1 MFLKTALTTGQ
12 EKLKRKNDESK
23 DVLKSK
29 YLKNQIFQLDLE
41 LSQVTD
47 EDEKKRLEAL
57 CNVYIEKLQEN
68 KKRRL
73 IRVLLISPLVFLA
86 LIILYLVTAFNR
98 EITANNKAEW
108 SPSTTATSTS
118 KSSSSSSSSTS
129 ETKISSTIKQ
139 GVPAE
144 LVGNWKTA
152 DFDGVILTISEDG
165 TMTKNQSN
173 YIVTERVSGYEEVA
187 QGVYRFYPADGSDSE
202 VIGTLIFG
210 GIGGNYQTTSK
221 FASGIYAK
229 NGYIYPQFQTTTSSK
244 FTYSLNTNLKL
255 VPTDQAAVA
264 DTIDTKNLTTEQVE
278 SWVLAICASQNQLSD
293 EEKDD
298 YFVNIK
304 AYDDN
309 LVYASVRTNSDSK
322 IRLAL
327 YRVNAD
333 GYLDQGTLEATN
345 WSVVSTAY
353 VE

>member
-1 MFLKTALTTGQ
+1 MEF
-12 EKLKRKNDESK
+12 EKENLKRKNDESK

-47 EDEKKRLEAL
+47 EDEKKKLEAL
-57 CNVYIEKLQEN
+57 RNVYVEKLQEN

-73 IRVLLISPLVFLA
+73 IRILLISPLVFLA

-98 EITANNKAEW
+98 ETTANNKAEW
-108 SPSTTATSTS
+108 SPSTVATS
-118 KSSSSSSSSTS
+118 SSTSSSSTS
-129 ETKISSTIKQ
+129 TSTTETEKSSGIKQ

-152 DFDGVILTISEDG
+152 DFDGVVLTISEDG

-202 VIGTLIFG
+202 AIGALIFS
-210 GIGGNYQTTSK
+210 GIGGAGYQTTPK
-221 FASGIYAK
+221 FASGIYVK
-229 NGYIYPQFQTTTSSK
+229 NGYIYPQFWTTTSSK

-255 VPTDQAAVA
+255 VPTDQAALA
-264 DTIDTKNLTTEQVE
+264 DAIDTKNLTTEQVE
-278 SWVLAICASQNQLSD
+278 AWVLSIYTSQNQLSD
-293 EEKDD
+293 AEKDD
-298 YFVNIK
+298 CFVNVK

-309 LVYASVRTNSDSK
+309 LVYASVRKNSDSK
-322 IRLAL
+322 TRLAL

-333 GYLDQGTLEATN
+333 GYLEQGTLEATN

>member
-1 MFLKTALTTGQ
+1 M
-12 EKLKRKNDESK
+12 
-23 DVLKSK
+23 
-29 YLKNQIFQLDLE
+29 DLE
-41 LSQVTD
+41 LSKVTD
-47 EDEKKRLEAL
+47 EDEKKKLEAL
-57 CNVYIEKLQEN
+57 RNVYVERLQEN
-68 KKRRL
+68 KKRHL
-73 IRVLLISPLVFLA
+73 IRILLISPLVFLA

-98 EITANNKAEW
+98 ETTANNKAEW

-118 KSSSSSSSSTS
+118 TLSSSSTS
-129 ETKISSTIKQ
+129 ETKTSSTIKQ

-152 DFDGVILTISEDG
+152 DYDGVILTISEDG

-202 VIGTLIFG
+202 AIGALIFS
-210 GIGGNYQTTSK
+210 GIGGSYQTTPK
-221 FASGIYAK
+221 FASGIYVK
-229 NGYIYPQFQTTTSSK
+229 NGYIYPQFWTTTSSK

-255 VPTDQAAVA
+255 VPTDQAALVDA
-264 DTIDTKNLTTEQVE
+264 IDTKNLTTEQVE
-278 SWVLAICASQNQLSD
+278 AWVLSIYASQNQLSD
-293 EEKDD
+293 AEKDD
-298 YFVNIK
+298 CFVNIK

-309 LVYASVRTNSDSK
+309 LVYASVRKNSDSK
-322 IRLAL
+322 TRLDL

-333 GYLDQGTLEATN
+333 GYLEQGTLEATN

>member
-1 MFLKTALTTGQ
+1 M
-12 EKLKRKNDESK
+12 
-23 DVLKSK
+23 
-29 YLKNQIFQLDLE
+29 DLE
-41 LSQVTD
+41 LSKVTD
-47 EDEKKRLEAL
+47 EDEKKKLEAL
-57 CNVYIEKLQEN
+57 RNVYVERLQEN

-73 IRVLLISPLVFLA
+73 IRILLISPLVFLA

-98 EITANNKAEW
+98 ETTANNKAEW

-118 KSSSSSSSSTS
+118 TSSSSSTS
-129 ETKISSTIKQ
+129 ETKTSSTIKQ

-152 DFDGVILTISEDG
+152 DYDGVILTISEDG

-202 VIGTLIFG
+202 AIGALIFS
-210 GIGGNYQTTSK
+210 GIGGSYQTTPK
-221 FASGIYAK
+221 FASGIYVK
-229 NGYIYPQFQTTTSSK
+229 NGYIYPQFWTTTSSK

-255 VPTDQAAVA
+255 VPTDQAALA
-264 DTIDTKNLTTEQVE
+264 DAIDTKNLTTEQVE
-278 SWVLAICASQNQLSD
+278 AWVLSIYASQNQLSD
-293 EEKDD
+293 AEKDD
-298 YFVNIK
+298 CFVNIK

-309 LVYASVRTNSDSK
+309 LVYASVRKNSDSK
-322 IRLAL
+322 TRLAL

-333 GYLDQGTLEATN
+333 GYLEQGTLEATN

>member
-1 MFLKTALTTGQ
+1 MEF
-12 EKLKRKNDESK
+12 EKENLKRKNDESK
-23 DVLKSK
+23 DALKSK

-57 CNVYIEKLQEN
+57 RNVYVEKLQEN

-73 IRVLLISPLVFLA
+73 IRILLISPLVFLA

-98 EITANNKAEW
+98 ETTTNNKAEW

-118 KSSSSSSSSTS
+118 TSSSSSSSSTS
-129 ETKISSTIKQ
+129 ETKTSSTIKQ

-152 DFDGVILTISEDG
+152 DYGGVILTISEDG

-187 QGVYRFYPADGSDSE
+187 QGVYRFYPANGSDDE
-202 VIGTLIFG
+202 AVGALILGGVGGT
-210 GIGGNYQTTSK
+210 YQTTPK
-221 FASGIYAK
+221 FASGIYVK
-229 NGYIYPQFQTTTSSK
+229 NGYIYPQFWTTTSSK

-264 DTIDTKNLTTEQVE
+264 DAIDTKNLTTEQVE
-278 SWVLAICASQNQLSD
+278 AWVLAIYASQNQLSD
-293 EEKDD
+293 EDKED
-298 YFVNIK
+298 YFVNVK

-309 LVYASVRTNSDSK
+309 LVYASVRKNSDSK
-322 IRLAL
+322 TRLAL

-333 GYLDQGTLEATN
+333 GYLEQGTLEATN

>member
-1 MFLKTALTTGQ
+1 M
-12 EKLKRKNDESK
+12 
-23 DVLKSK
+23 
-29 YLKNQIFQLDLE
+29 
-41 LSQVTD
+41 
-47 EDEKKRLEAL
+47 
-57 CNVYIEKLQEN
+57 
-68 KKRRL
+68 
-73 IRVLLISPLVFLA
+73 VFLA

-98 EITANNKAEW
+98 ETTANNKAGW

-118 KSSSSSSSSTS
+118 TSSFSSSSSTS
-129 ETKISSTIKQ
+129 ETKTTSTIKQ
-139 GVPAE
+139 DVPAE

-202 VIGTLIFG
+202 AIGALIFS
-210 GIGGNYQTTSK
+210 GIGGSYQTTPK
-221 FASGIYAK
+221 FASGIYVK
-229 NGYIYPQFQTTTSSK
+229 SSYIYPQFWTTTSSK

-278 SWVLAICASQNQLSD
+278 SWVLAIYASQNQLSD
-293 EEKDD
+293 EDKND
-298 YFVNIK
+298 YFVNVK

-333 GYLDQGTLEATN
+333 GYLEQGTLESTN
-345 WSVVSTAY
+345 WSVVSTTY

>member
-1 MFLKTALTTGQ
+1 MEF
-12 EKLKRKNDESK
+12 EKENLKRKNDESK
-23 DVLKSK
+23 DALKSK

-57 CNVYIEKLQEN
+57 RNVYVEKLQEN

-73 IRVLLISPLVFLA
+73 IRILLISPLVLLA

-98 EITANNKAEW
+98 ETTANNKAEW

-118 KSSSSSSSSTS
+118 TSSSSSSSSTS
-129 ETKISSTIKQ
+129 ETKTSSMIKQ

-202 VIGTLIFG
+202 AIGALIFG
-210 GIGGNYQTTSK
+210 GIGGSYQITPK
-221 FASGIYAK
+221 FASGIYVK
-229 NGYIYPQFQTTTSSK
+229 NGYIYPQFWTTTSSK

-264 DTIDTKNLTTEQVE
+264 DAIDTKNLTTEQVE
-278 SWVLAICASQNQLSD
+278 AWVLAIYASQNQLSD
-293 EEKDD
+293 EDKEN
-298 YFVNIK
+298 YFVNVK
-304 AYDDN
+304 VYDDN
-309 LVYASVRTNSDSK
+309 LVYASVRKNSDSK
-322 IRLAL
+322 TRLAL

-333 GYLDQGTLEATN
+333 GYLEQGTLEATN
-345 WSVVSTAY
+345 WNVVSTAY

>member
-1 MFLKTALTTGQ
+1 M
-12 EKLKRKNDESK
+12 
-23 DVLKSK
+23 
-29 YLKNQIFQLDLE
+29 
-41 LSQVTD
+41 
-47 EDEKKRLEAL
+47 
-57 CNVYIEKLQEN
+57 
-68 KKRRL
+68 
-73 IRVLLISPLVFLA
+73 A

-98 EITANNKAEW
+98 ETTANNKAEW

-118 KSSSSSSSSTS
+118 TSSSSSTS
-129 ETKISSTIKQ
+129 ETKTSSTIKQ

-152 DFDGVILTISEDG
+152 DYDGVILTISEDG

-202 VIGTLIFG
+202 AIGALIFS
-210 GIGGNYQTTSK
+210 GIGGSYQTTPK
-221 FASGIYAK
+221 FASGIYVK
-229 NGYIYPQFQTTTSSK
+229 NGYIYPQFWTTTSSK

-255 VPTDQAAVA
+255 VPTDQAALA
-264 DTIDTKNLTTEQVE
+264 DAIDTQNLTTEQVE
-278 SWVLAICASQNQLSD
+278 AWVLSIYASQNQLSD
-293 EEKDD
+293 AEKDD
-298 YFVNIK
+298 CFVNVK

-309 LVYASVRTNSDSK
+309 LVYASVRKNSDSK
-322 IRLAL
+322 TRLAL

-333 GYLDQGTLEATN
+333 GYLEQGTLEATN

>member
-1 MFLKTALTTGQ
+1 M
-12 EKLKRKNDESK
+12 
-23 DVLKSK
+23 
-29 YLKNQIFQLDLE
+29 DLE

-47 EDEKKRLEAL
+47 EDEKKKLEAL
-57 CNVYIEKLQEN
+57 RNVYVERLKEN

-73 IRVLLISPLVFLA
+73 IRILLISPLVFLA

-98 EITANNKAEW
+98 ETTANNKAEW

-118 KSSSSSSSSTS
+118 TSSSSSTS
-129 ETKISSTIKQ
+129 ETKTSSTIKQ

-152 DFDGVILTISEDG
+152 DYDGVILTISEDG

-202 VIGTLIFG
+202 AIGALIFS
-210 GIGGNYQTTSK
+210 GIGGSYQTTPK
-221 FASGIYAK
+221 FASGIYVK
-229 NGYIYPQFQTTTSSK
+229 NGYIYPQFWTTTSSK

-255 VPTDQAAVA
+255 VPTDQAALA
-264 DTIDTKNLTTEQVE
+264 DAIDTKNLTTEQVKA
-278 SWVLAICASQNQLSD
+278 WVLSIYASQNQLSD
-293 EEKDD
+293 AEKDD
-298 YFVNIK
+298 CFVNVK

-309 LVYASVRTNSDSK
+309 LVYASVRKNSDSK
-322 IRLAL
+322 TRLAL

-333 GYLDQGTLEATN
+333 GYLEQGTLEATN
-345 WSVVSTAY
+345 
-353 VE
+353 

>member
-1 MFLKTALTTGQ
+1 M
-12 EKLKRKNDESK
+12 
-23 DVLKSK
+23 
-29 YLKNQIFQLDLE
+29 E

-57 CNVYIEKLQEN
+57 RNVYVKELQEN

-73 IRVLLISPLVFLA
+73 IRILLISPLVFLA
-86 LIILYLVTAFNR
+86 LIILYLVAAFNR
-98 EITANNKAEW
+98 ETTANNKSEW
-108 SPSTTATSTS
+108 LPSTTATSTS
-118 KSSSSSSSSTS
+118 SSSSSSSSSTS
-129 ETKISSTIKQ
+129 ETKTSSTIKQ

-173 YIVTERVSGYEEVA
+173 YIITERVSGYEEVA

-202 VIGTLIFG
+202 AIGALIFG
-210 GIGGNYQTTSK
+210 GIGGSYQTTPK
-221 FASGIYAK
+221 FASGIYVK
-229 NGYIYPQFQTTTSSK
+229 NGYIYPQFWTTTSSK

-255 VPTDQAAVA
+255 VPTDQAAVVDA
-264 DTIDTKNLTTEQVE
+264 IDTKNLTTEQVE
-278 SWVLAICASQNQLSD
+278 AWVLTIYASQNQLSD
-293 EEKDD
+293 EDKEN
-298 YFVNIK
+298 YFVNVK

-309 LVYASVRTNSDSK
+309 LVYASVRKKSDSK
-322 IRLAL
+322 TRLAL

-333 GYLDQGTLEATN
+333 GYLEQGTLEATN

>member
-1 MFLKTALTTGQ
+1 MEF
-12 EKLKRKNDESK
+12 EKENLERKNDESK
-23 DVLKSK
+23 DALKSK
-29 YLKNQIFQLDLE
+29 YLKSQIFQLDLE

-57 CNVYIEKLQEN
+57 RNVYVEKLQEN

-73 IRVLLISPLVFLA
+73 IMILLISPLVFLA

-98 EITANNKAEW
+98 ETTANNKSEW

-118 KSSSSSSSSTS
+118 TSSSSSSSSTS
-129 ETKISSTIKQ
+129 ETKTSSTIKQ

-173 YIVTERVSGYEEVA
+173 YIITERVSGYEEVA

-202 VIGTLIFG
+202 AIGALIFG
-210 GIGGNYQTTSK
+210 GIGGSYQTTPK
-221 FASGIYAK
+221 FASGIYVK
-229 NGYIYPQFQTTTSSK
+229 NGYIYPQFWTTTSSK

-264 DTIDTKNLTTEQVE
+264 DAIDTKNLTTEQVE
-278 SWVLAICASQNQLSD
+278 AWVLAIYASQNQLSD
-293 EEKDD
+293 EDKEN
-298 YFVNIK
+298 YFVNVK

-309 LVYASVRTNSDSK
+309 LVYASVRKNSDSK
-322 IRLAL
+322 TRLAL

-333 GYLDQGTLEATN
+333 GYLEQGTLEATN

>member
-1 MFLKTALTTGQ
+1 MEF
-12 EKLKRKNDESK
+12 EKENLKRKNDESK
-23 DVLKSK
+23 DALKSK

-57 CNVYIEKLQEN
+57 RNVYVKELQEN

-73 IRVLLISPLVFLA
+73 IRILLISPLVFLA
-86 LIILYLVTAFNR
+86 LIILYLVAAFNR
-98 EITANNKAEW
+98 ETTANNKSEW

-118 KSSSSSSSSTS
+118 SSSSSSSSSTS
-129 ETKISSTIKQ
+129 ETKTSSTIKQ

-173 YIVTERVSGYEEVA
+173 YIITDRVSGYEEVA

-202 VIGTLIFG
+202 AIGALIFG
-210 GIGGNYQTTSK
+210 GIGGSYQTTPK
-221 FASGIYAK
+221 FASGIYVK
-229 NGYIYPQFQTTTSSK
+229 NGYIYPQFWTTTSSK

-255 VPTDQAAVA
+255 VPTDQAAVVDA
-264 DTIDTKNLTTEQVE
+264 IDTKNLTTEQVE
-278 SWVLAICASQNQLSD
+278 AWVLTIYASQNQLSD
-293 EEKDD
+293 EDKEN
-298 YFVNIK
+298 YFVNVK

-309 LVYASVRTNSDSK
+309 LVYASVRKKSDSK
-322 IRLAL
+322 TRLAL

-333 GYLDQGTLEATN
+333 GYLEQGTLEATN

>member
-1 MFLKTALTTGQ
+1 MEF
-12 EKLKRKNDESK
+12 EKENLKRKNDESK
-23 DVLKSK
+23 DTLKSK

-47 EDEKKRLEAL
+47 EDEKKKLEAL
-57 CNVYIEKLQEN
+57 RNVYVERLQEN

-73 IRVLLISPLVFLA
+73 IRILLISPLVFLA

-98 EITANNKAEW
+98 ETTANNKAEW

-118 KSSSSSSSSTS
+118 TSSSSSTS
-129 ETKISSTIKQ
+129 ETKTSSTIKQ

-152 DFDGVILTISEDG
+152 DYDGVILTISEDG

-202 VIGTLIFG
+202 AIGALIFG
-210 GIGGNYQTTSK
+210 GIGGSYQTTPK
-221 FASGIYAK
+221 FASGIYVK
-229 NGYIYPQFQTTTSSK
+229 NGYIYPQFWTTTSSK

-255 VPTDQAAVA
+255 VPTDQAALA
-264 DTIDTKNLTTEQVE
+264 DAIDTKNLTTEQVE
-278 SWVLAICASQNQLSD
+278 AWVLSIYASQNQLSD
-293 EEKDD
+293 AEKDD
-298 YFVNIK
+298 CFVNVK

-309 LVYASVRTNSDSK
+309 LVYASVRKNSDSK
-322 IRLAL
+322 TRLAL

-333 GYLDQGTLEATN
+333 GYLEQGTLEATN

>member
-1 MFLKTALTTGQ
+1 M
-12 EKLKRKNDESK
+12 
-23 DVLKSK
+23 
-29 YLKNQIFQLDLE
+29 DLE

-47 EDEKKRLEAL
+47 EDEKKKLEAL
-57 CNVYIEKLQEN
+57 RNVYVERLKEN

-73 IRVLLISPLVFLA
+73 IRILLISPLVFLA

-98 EITANNKAEW
+98 ETTTNNKAEW
-108 SPSTTATSTS
+108 SLSTTATSTS
-118 KSSSSSSSSTS
+118 TSSSSSTS
-129 ETKISSTIKQ
+129 ETKTSSTIKQ
-139 GVPAE
+139 GLPAE

-152 DFDGVILTISEDG
+152 DYDGVILTISEDG

-202 VIGTLIFG
+202 AIGALIFS
-210 GIGGNYQTTSK
+210 GIGGSYQTTPK
-221 FASGIYAK
+221 FASGIYVK
-229 NGYIYPQFQTTTSSK
+229 SSYIYPQFWTTTSSK

-255 VPTDQAAVA
+255 VPTDQAALVDA
-264 DTIDTKNLTTEQVE
+264 IDTKNLTTEQVE
-278 SWVLAICASQNQLSD
+278 AWVLSIYASQNQLSD
-293 EEKDD
+293 AEKDD
-298 YFVNIK
+298 CFVNIK

-309 LVYASVRTNSDSK
+309 LVYASVRKNSDSK
-322 IRLAL
+322 TRLAL

-333 GYLDQGTLEATN
+333 GYLEQGTLEATN